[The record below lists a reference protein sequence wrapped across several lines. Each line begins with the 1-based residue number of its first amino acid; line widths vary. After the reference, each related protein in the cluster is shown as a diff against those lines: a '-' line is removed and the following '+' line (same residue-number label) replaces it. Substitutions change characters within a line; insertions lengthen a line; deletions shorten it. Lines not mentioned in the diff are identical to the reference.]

1 MPSVIIFAR
10 STESAFASDR
20 RGAFFA
26 EDKFVAPPLV
36 PAEEGHA
43 AVECGNSTFRS
54 YPSRAVQIL
63 SCVDPFCTTV
73 STHSFA

>member
-36 PAEEGHA
+36 PAEDGHA
-43 AVECGNSTFRS
+43 GSQVRKLG
-54 YPSRAVQIL
+54 VQEL
-63 SCVDPFCTTV
+63 P
-73 STHSFA
+73 